1 MALRKTQ
8 PTKSLKVVYNASVKD
23 KIDFIKGG
31 ASKNDLIKIKDQLDV
46 DYDKLSQI
54 LSVSRAKLLSKK
66 PKEKFDQT
74 TSERIMLVSDVV
86 GFGEHVFEDM
96 ANFRD
101 WLKRENK
108 ALGNKSPIEMMDT
121 VYGIQEVKNE
131 IGRIESGVY

>member
-1 MALRKTQ
+1 MALRKPHT
-8 PTKSLKVVYNASVKD
+8 PKSLKVVYNASVKE

-31 ASKNDLIKIKDQLDV
+31 ASKNDLVKIKDELDV
-46 DYDKLSQI
+46 DYDKLSHI

-66 PKEKFDQT
+66 PKEKFDQV
-74 TSERIMLVSDVV
+74 TSERIMLLSDLI
-86 GFGEHVFEDM
+86 GFGEHVFEDR
-96 ANFRD
+96 NKFQE